1 MKILIILFAVITFLI
16 MAGDPR
22 SDNVETR
29 DSSFNQKLSKE
40 KPKQEHEDSEESS

>member
-22 SDNVETR
+22 SGNVETR
-29 DSSFNQKLSKE
+29 DSSLNNNLSKE
-40 KPKQEHEDSEESS
+40 NLK